1 MNINEMEAKIILGA
15 LDAAELEG
23 GLENN
28 KKLYNRIR
36 ESFPNIDKDLKNIEM
51 NDYVRGKAQQDSRVQ
66 EVRQRF
72 HRVYEDREV
81 KDRDWGKFYA
91 KLNLII
97 EELKNI
103 EIEVYNELASQYGLE
118 IKQV

>member
-36 ESFPNIDKDLKNIEM
+36 ESFPNIDKDLKT
-51 NDYVRGKAQQDSRVQ
+51 
-66 EVRQRF
+66 
-72 HRVYEDREV
+72 
-81 KDRDWGKFYA
+81 
-91 KLNLII
+91 
-97 EELKNI
+97 
-103 EIEVYNELASQYGLE
+103 
-118 IKQV
+118 